1 MVAKVYTTG
10 FRRRNR
16 LIAALVTMAA
26 GVAPFMVTLAVL
38 QFWSSP
44 PPYAAGLLT
53 VATFVAAGLAAWYS
67 RGTLALLGNYGLKQ
81 RLGKLAEAELS
92 SSIQQAGAAF
102 VGFSPG
108 DKLRIWD
115 GETDRDV
122 GFLAV
127 ENNTLVYV
135 GDEYKWSLPRQQID
149 QVELAASSSGIRR
162 IIVRW
167 HAPREGGRAFS
178 ITCREANTLEGVGL
192 VNLRLY
198 EAVRDWVW
206 SDTRPARQNT
216 LRWGYP
222 PTDVSGGWAIDQP
235 LSGSCATVLA
245 MTVIVV
251 LTIWGVSGS
260 LLAMGDYY
268 GAILWAGLLAVVGAV
283 FTAYLLSYL
292 HSWHAA
298 KSRPRR
304 GAH

>member
-1 MVAKVYTTG
+1 MAARVYTKG

-16 LIAALVTMAA
+16 LIAAMVTMAA
-26 GVAPFMVTLAVL
+26 GVAPFMLALAVL

-44 PPYAAGLLT
+44 PPYAVGLLT
-53 VATFVAAGLAAWYS
+53 AATFVAAGLAAWYS
-67 RGTLALLGNYGLKQ
+67 RGTLALLGNYGLRQ
-81 RLGKLAEAELS
+81 RLGKLAAAELATG
-92 SSIQQAGAAF
+92 IEQAGAAF

-108 DKLRIWD
+108 EEMRVWD

-127 ENNTLVYV
+127 ERNTLVYV
-135 GDEYKWSLPRQQID
+135 GDEYKWSLPREQID
-149 QVELAASSSGIRR
+149 QVELAASSSGVRR

-167 HAPREGGRAFS
+167 HAPREGPRAFS
-178 ITCREANTLEGVGL
+178 IVCRDANTLEGVGL

-198 EAVRDWVW
+198 AALRDWVW
-206 SDTRPARQNT
+206 SDAPSARQNT

-222 PTDVSGGWAIDQP
+222 PTDTSGGWAIDQP

-260 LLAMGDYY
+260 LLGMGDYY

-292 HSWHAA
+292 HSWHAE
-298 KSRPRR
+298 KSRSRHDD
-304 GAH
+304 G